1 MSAASR
7 ERRCIVTGKAT
18 DESALIRF
26 VVDPDGCVVPDIG
39 ARLPG
44 RGAWVISRRASVIA
58 AAQGK
63 AFARAFGRDVT
74 AHENL
79 ASAAELQLARRCLDL
94 LGLAR
99 RGGEAVA
106 GFEKARAWIRS
117 GRAAIVLH
125 ASNGSLRERER
136 LMLTKSTVSTVTLFD
151 DAELGLALGRE
162 SVVHAAVAVG
172 GFANHLLRE
181 VSRLEGF
188 RVSDVKNVF
197 PD

>member
-1 MSAASR
+1 MCAASR
-7 ERRCIVTGKAT
+7 QRRCIVTDVET
-18 DESALIRF
+18 DEFALVRF
-26 VVDPDGCVVPDIG
+26 AVDPAGCVVPDVG

-44 RGAWVISRRASVIA
+44 RGAWVVSRRDTLVTAI
-58 AAQGK
+58 QGK
-63 AFARAFGRDVT
+63 AFARAFGRNVV
-74 AHENL
+74 AHESLLSVVEN
-79 ASAAELQLARRCLDL
+79 QLARRCLDM

-106 GFEKARAWIRS
+106 GFEKVRAWLRS
-117 GRAAIVLH
+117 GRAAMLLH

-136 LMLTKSTVSTVTLFD
+136 LMPTASAISAVTLFD

-172 GFANHLLRE
+172 GFANRLLRE

-188 RVSDVKNVF
+188 RVSNEAGVD
-197 PD
+197 

>member
-1 MSAASR
+1 MCAANR
-7 ERRCIVTGKAT
+7 QRRCIVTDVVT

-26 VVDPDGCVVPDIG
+26 AVDPGGCVVPDIG

-44 RGAWVISRRASVIA
+44 RGAWVVSTHDTVIA
-58 AAQGK
+58 AIQGK
-63 AFARAFGRDVT
+63 AFVRAFGRTVV

-79 ASAAELQLARRCLDL
+79 PSVVEVQLTRRCLDL

-99 RGGEAVA
+99 RGGEVVA
-106 GFEKARAWIRS
+106 GFEKVRTWLRS
-117 GRAAIVLH
+117 GRAAMLLH
-125 ASNGSLRERER
+125 ASNGSVRERER
-136 LMLTKSTVSTVTLFD
+136 LMPSTSAFSTVTLFD

-172 GFANHLLRE
+172 GFANRLLRE

-188 RVSDVKNVF
+188 RVSNGSGVD
-197 PD
+197 